1 MVEERGGLTVVC
13 RVECIW
19 LRGPFFKYLQNSSH
33 LPTKPSSPEQA
44 RDYAEKMLGNSLITK
59 QTGAQG
65 RVCNAVR
72 FAFTYL
78 SMGLNSFVGHAS
90 RTKTACTRILCCSS
104 E

>member
-1 MVEERGGLTVVC
+1 MLAGGRGKGRFDSGLQGGVHMVERSV
-13 RVECIW
+13 
-19 LRGPFFKYLQNSSH
+19 FKNLQNSPR

-78 SMGLNSFVGHAS
+78 LTGLNFFVGHVS
-90 RTKTACTRILCCSS
+90 GTKTAST
-104 E
+104 